1 MEQEIHRRVI
11 KITKEKFNKITE
23 ETGVESSVTEE
34 DMKQYMNDVLK
45 EIKKT

>member
-11 KITKEKFNKITE
+11 KITKEKVNKMTE
-23 ETGVESSVTEE
+23 ETGIQLSVTEE